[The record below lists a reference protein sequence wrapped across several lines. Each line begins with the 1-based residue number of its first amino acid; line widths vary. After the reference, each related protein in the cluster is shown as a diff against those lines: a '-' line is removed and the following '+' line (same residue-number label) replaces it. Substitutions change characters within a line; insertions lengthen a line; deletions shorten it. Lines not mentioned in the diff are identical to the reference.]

1 MKKQK
6 IKFEVYWIGT
16 GYGCY
21 AKDYCREF
29 LGETWA
35 VSEAQA
41 INNIRHRTG
50 FPRYDFLGDAYD
62 EGHVDFELKA
72 FVA

>member
-1 MKKQK
+1 MKKPKHKYQV
-6 IKFEVYWIGT
+6 FWIGT

-21 AKDYCREF
+21 AKDYCKEL

-35 VSEAQA
+35 VSEDQA

-62 EGHVDFELKA
+62 EGYVEYEIKA
-72 FVA
+72 VMV